1 MNDDQE
7 LMDVFFKEA
16 HDLID
21 EMRRELTSLSEEP
34 NSTNLGNLFRCA
46 HTLKSSSGVVGF
58 NNLHELALALE
69 RTTKAVKDEKCEINP
84 ELISLLSKGI
94 EVCQTLL
101 DEREAEGIGELL
113 EQLNR
118 IANSK

>member
-1 MNDDQE
+1 MSDDQE

-34 NSTNLGNLFRCA
+34 NPANLGNLFRCA

-58 NNLHELALALE
+58 DNLHELALALE
-69 RTTKAVKDEKCEINP
+69 RIFKGAKDEKCEINSK
-84 ELISLLSKGI
+84 LISLFSEGI
-94 EVCQTLL
+94 EACQKLL
-101 DEREAEGIGELL
+101 DGEEVEGIGELL
-113 EQLNR
+113 QQLNR
-118 IANSK
+118 IAG

>member
-21 EMRRELTSLSEEP
+21 EMRRELTSLNKE
-34 NSTNLGNLFRCA
+34 TNTANLANLFRCA
-46 HTLKSSSGVVGF
+46 HTLKGSSGIVGF
-58 NNLHELALALE
+58 NDLHELALALE
-69 RTTKAVKDEKCEINP
+69 RIFKGAKDEKCEINP

>member
-21 EMRRELTSLSEEP
+21 EMRRELASLSEEP
-34 NSTNLGNLFRCA
+34 NTANLGNLFRCA
-46 HTLKSSSGVVGF
+46 HTLKGSSGIVGL

-69 RTTKAVKDEKCEINP
+69 RITKAVKDENCEINP
-84 ELISLLSKGI
+84 ELISLLLEGI
-94 EVCQTLL
+94 EACQALL
-101 DEREAEGIGELL
+101 DGEEVEGYNELMKEL
-113 EQLNR
+113 GK
-118 IANSK
+118 I